1 MVKASDKTKDGGAP
15 EPADF
20 SRVADA
26 LKDIPAV
33 PLHPLMAHP
42 AAAFAAATA
51 IGFGFATQM
60 AGAFFGSLQGVM
72 DASNRLARK
81 AEEGS
86 ADDDA
91 PLKDL
96 PAESPEPVA
105 AVAVASEPEIAKPVA
120 TPKPAAKP
128 SATKAPAAKPSAAKA
143 PAAKAPAA
151 KSPAASPVA
160 KAKAGPAVT
169 PVAKAA
175 AKPVKTEKTADKA
188 PVAKPAPAKAEPAP
202 AKAKVS
208 KAKPDDLK
216 TISGIGPKV
225 EQVLNGMGYS
235 RYADIAG
242 WTEADIAKV
251 EETLGFAGRV
261 ERDDWVG
268 QAKAQVKPKAKT
280 LKGSKA

>member
-42 AAAFAAATA
+42 VAAFAAATA
-51 IGFGFATQM
+51 LGFGFATQM
-60 AGAFFGSLQGVM
+60 ASAFFGSLQGAM
-72 DASNRLARK
+72 EASNRLARK

-91 PLKDL
+91 PVEDL

-105 AVAVASEPEIAKPVA
+105 AVAVAPEPVVAKPVA
-120 TPKPAAKP
+120 TPKP
-128 SATKAPAAKPSAAKA
+128 SATKAPAAKPPAAKA
-143 PAAKAPAA
+143 PAAKA
-151 KSPAASPVA
+151 PAASPVA

-175 AKPVKTEKTADKA
+175 PKRVKTEKTADRA
-188 PVAKPAPAKAEPAP
+188 PVAKPAPTKAEPAP
-202 AKAKVS
+202 AKAKVSKTTTS

-235 RYADIAG
+235 HYADIAA

-251 EETLGFAGRV
+251 EDALGFAGRIG
-261 ERDDWVG
+261 RDDWVG
-268 QAKAQVKPKAKT
+268 QAKT